1 MPQFREYTIANA
13 QQNSLS
19 FPAQNV
25 VIFFEDQKTSA
36 GLEHKEESSVQHDQL
51 QGGKTVNHVYKSVS
65 PSLEF
70 TRKESERRTE
80 T

>member
-1 MPQFREYTIANA
+1 MPSKIPCH
-13 QQNSLS
+13 
-19 FPAQNV
+19 FPPRMLLF
-25 VIFFEDQKTSA
+25 FFEDQKTSA

-51 QGGKTVNHVYKSVS
+51 QGGKTVSHVYKSVS